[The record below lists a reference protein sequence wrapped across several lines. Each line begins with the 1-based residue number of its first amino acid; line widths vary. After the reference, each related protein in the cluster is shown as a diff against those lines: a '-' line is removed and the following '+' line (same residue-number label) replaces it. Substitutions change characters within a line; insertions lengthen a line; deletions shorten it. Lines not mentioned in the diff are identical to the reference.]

1 MTTHGAYPEPGEL
14 IGAYRV
20 GQRLGMGGMG
30 IVFEALDTQLNRQVA
45 LKIISPHLADD
56 EAFRA
61 RFTREAQAQASLD
74 SPHVVHVY
82 AHGEVGGR
90 LYIATQLV
98 PDGDLGQM
106 IQRRGAPALGI
117 AVDLIAQIAS
127 GLADAH
133 AAGLVH
139 RDIKPA
145 NVLLRIG
152 TDSVRAYLADFGIAR
167 QVNADS
173 NLTTAGVTVGT
184 PTYMAPELH
193 TGGQSGPASDVYS
206 LGCLLWAAVSGHA
219 PYTGTSDYEI
229 VNAHFSSPI
238 PQLPE
243 TSQMAAAVN
252 RVLRISMAKQPG
264 DRYRDAGAMRDD
276 LYAALRMPEGA
287 AATLPGAVGFAG
299 AAPSSGGRRT
309 GLIVALVALVVLAV
323 VGAGVA
329 YAVTRDDDGKPSS
342 DPSSETSTSES
353 PTESPTETDTG
364 SPTTEP
370 PDTDY
375 TPQDGDEEKAIEA
388 ISDAFNDTEGIDR
401 DTADCV
407 AEGLVDELGVERM
420 VETGVLTPD
429 LEINTDPMSGSVPAD
444 VSSAVVAAAFECAAS
459 GFTLPT

>member
-1 MTTHGAYPEPGEL
+1 
-14 IGAYRV
+14 
-20 GQRLGMGGMG
+20 
-30 IVFEALDTQLNRQVA
+30 
-45 LKIISPHLADD
+45 
-56 EAFRA
+56 
-61 RFTREAQAQASLD
+61 
-74 SPHVVHVY
+74 
-82 AHGEVGGR
+82 
-90 LYIATQLV
+90 
-98 PDGDLGQM
+98 M
-106 IQRRGAPALGI
+106 IQRRGAPTLGI

-133 AAGLVH
+133 AVGLVH

-219 PYTGTSDYEI
+219 PYSGTSDYEI

-243 TSQMAAAVN
+243 TSQMAAE
-252 RVLRISMAKQPG
+252 
-264 DRYRDAGAMRDD
+264 RYPDAGAMRDD
-276 LYAALRMPEGA
+276 LYAALRLPEGSA
-287 AATLPGAVGFAG
+287 PTQPAPAGFAG
-299 AAPSSGGRRT
+299 PTSGSAGRRT

-323 VGAGVA
+323 AGAGVA

-342 DPSSETSTSES
+342 DPTESSTTESPSES
-353 PTESPTETDTG
+353 PTDSPTETDTG

-370 PDTDY
+370 PATDDY
-375 TPQDGDEEKAIEA
+375 TPQPGDEDKAVA
-388 ISDAFNDTEGIDR
+388 VLTKALQGSEGVDPG
-401 DTADCV
+401 TAGCV
-407 AEGLVDELGVERM
+407 AEKLVEELGVPRM
-420 VETGVLTPD
+420 VEAGMLTAD
-429 LEINTDPMSGSVPAD
+429 LEINNDPMSGGLPAD
-444 VSSAVVAAAFECAAS
+444 VQTAVFSAAFDCA
-459 GFTLPT
+459 LQ

>member
-1 MTTHGAYPEPGEL
+1 VTTHGAYPEPGEL
-14 IGAYRV
+14 IGSYRV

-56 EAFRA
+56 PAFRA

-82 AHGEVGGR
+82 AHGEVDGR

-106 IQRRGAPALGI
+106 IQRRGAPTLGI

-133 AAGLVH
+133 AVGLVH

-219 PYTGTSDYEI
+219 PYSGTSDYEI

-252 RVLRISMAKQPG
+252 RVLRISMAKQPAE
-264 DRYRDAGAMRDD
+264 RYPDAGAMRDD
-276 LYAALRMPEGA
+276 LYAALRLPEGSA
-287 AATLPGAVGFAG
+287 PTQPAPAGFAG
-299 AAPSSGGRRT
+299 PTSGSAGRRT

-323 VGAGVA
+323 AGAGVA

-342 DPSSETSTSES
+342 DPTESSTTESPSES
-353 PTESPTETDTG
+353 PTDSPTETDTG

-370 PDTDY
+370 PATDDY
-375 TPQDGDEEKAIEA
+375 TPQPGDEDKAVA
-388 ISDAFNDTEGIDR
+388 VLTKALQGSEGVDPG
-401 DTADCV
+401 TAGCV
-407 AEGLVDELGVERM
+407 AEKLVEELGVPRM
-420 VETGVLTPD
+420 VEAGMLTAD
-429 LEINTDPMSGSVPAD
+429 LEINNDPMSGGLPAD
-444 VSSAVVAAAFECAAS
+444 VQTAVFSAAFDCA
-459 GFTLPT
+459 LQ